1 MEAATCAS
9 EHCSSETHIIQH
21 ILTPHFLPQ
30 LTPLLQSFDPLFLT
44 ILVPLKIISNNR
56 NEFVY
61 FLSFSLLTK
70 TLPSTRIVLFF
81 NQ

>member
-44 ILVPLKIISNNR
+44 ILVPLKIISNNNR
-56 NEFVY
+56 NEFV
-61 FLSFSLLTK
+61 FPIFFS
-70 TLPSTRIVLFF
+70 SY
-81 NQ
+81 

>member
-44 ILVPLKIISNNR
+44 ILVPLKMISNNR
-56 NEFVY
+56 NEFV
-61 FLSFSLLTK
+61 FPIFFS
-70 TLPSTRIVLFF
+70 SY
-81 NQ
+81 